1 MTTDIPDELLAAYV
15 DGELDGPE
23 HARME
28 QAIALDARLAQ
39 RVARHRALRGRLRK
53 AFDGALSETVPQRL
67 VNAARMPASGPAQII
82 DLARVRAA
90 RARRPEKP
98 PIQIPRRTVITI
110 AASLL
115 IGLGA
120 GLLIETMITA
130 SSLTE
135 YRHGSLLAS
144 GSLNRALN
152 EQLASAAPV
161 PGAVRIGLSF
171 RARSGGYCRTFV
183 IDNSRA
189 LAGLACREQQQW
201 RILTLLGTDS
211 AGSPG
216 NPQAYRMAS
225 SAMPP
230 PLLQAVNEHISGE
243 PLDASAEAKARRN
256 NWH

>member
-1 MTTDIPDELLAAYV
+1 MTTNIPDELLTAYV
-15 DGELDGPE
+15 DGELEGPE
-23 HARME
+23 HARIE
-28 QAIALDARLAQ
+28 QAIALDAWLAQ

-53 AFDGALSETVPQRL
+53 ALDGALTETVPQRL
-67 VNAARMPASGPAQII
+67 VNAARLPAGGPAQII
-82 DLARVRAA
+82 DLARARAA
-90 RARRPEKP
+90 RARRPEKRR
-98 PIQIPRRTVITI
+98 IQIPRRTLMTV
-110 AASLL
+110 AASVLV
-115 IGLGA
+115 GLGA
-120 GLLIETMITA
+120 GALIDSMITGN
-130 SSLTE
+130 SLTE
-135 YRHGSLLAS
+135 YRNGSLLAK

-152 EQLASAAPV
+152 EQLASAAPAS
-161 PGAVRIGLSF
+161 GAVRIGLSF

-183 IDNSRA
+183 IDNNRA

-201 RILTLLGTDS
+201 RVLTLLGADS

-256 NWH
+256 GWH